1 MQLWH
6 IAHSLAFF
14 NLIWHTDSALC
25 RCTWWG
31 CLEHCQYS
39 RGWRNTWRSDLPLKF
54 SCLQIL
60 QVSITNIRCQYLLP
74 VNSMHLLIKV
84 ITCHTFWAPHVK
96 QGLNF
101 WKKYFFSFPFP
112 FLFLFLFIFGVFFL
126 TQPREKWLCN
136 GKTYNFSLIHL
147 LSENHY
153 CCCSKQQCS
162 IKLNCWKVFKFEIYP
177 GLFQIN
183 MELIHITIG
192 TTFIIFITD

>member
-1 MQLWH
+1 MCIVASTLELSHCSHWFDGNTEQWWLKTQKPSNP
-6 IAHSLAFF
+6 IHSVLMYTKVQ
-14 NLIWHTDSALC
+14 NLEVL
-25 RCTWWG
+25 
-31 CLEHCQYS
+31 
-39 RGWRNTWRSDLPLKF
+39 
-54 SCLQIL
+54 
-60 QVSITNIRCQYLLP
+60 
-74 VNSMHLLIKV
+74 
-84 ITCHTFWAPHVK
+84 
-96 QGLNF
+96 
-101 WKKYFFSFPFP
+101 FFSFPFP